1 MKMKEII
8 VSVVI
13 PTYNCASY
21 IKQTLNSVLAQTV
34 PLEVIII
41 DDASLDATEKEIQD
55 YLSQSN
61 VRYIRNQKNQGVS
74 ITRNRGVDMAKGKY
88 IAFLDADDWWDKNKL
103 EKQLWCIQKNKS
115 VLCYTGRELYQSNG
129 RTTGKVI
136 SVAENISYQELLYYN
151 NIACSS
157 VLIET
162 KVAKEFPMQ
171 HDEVHE
177 DYLMWLRVLQ
187 RYQKACGVNEPLL
200 KTRLTPNGKS
210 RNKWK
215 SFSMTYGVYRYLGI
229 RKRYAFYYTGNHLIR
244 SAMRYI

>member
-1 MKMKEII
+1 MKEII

-13 PTYNCASY
+13 PTYNCAPY
-21 IKQTLNSVLAQTV
+21 IRQTLHSVLAQTI

-41 DDASLDATEKEIQD
+41 DDASLDEPEKEIKN
-55 YLSQSN
+55 YLSRQN
-61 VRYIRNQKNQGVS
+61 VHYIRNSKNQGVS
-74 ITRNRGVDMAKGKY
+74 VTRNRGVYMAKGRY
-88 IAFLDADDWWDKNKL
+88 IAFLDADDWWDKDKL
-103 EKQLWCIQKNKS
+103 EKQLCCIQKNKS

-129 RTTGKVI
+129 RTTGKII
-136 SVAENISYQELLYYN
+136 SVAEEVSYQELLYYN
-151 NIACSS
+151 SIACSS

-162 KVAKEFPMQ
+162 KVAREFPMQ

-187 RYQKACGVNEPLL
+187 KYQKACGVNEPLL

-229 RKRYAFYYTGNHLIR
+229 ERRRAFYYMGNHLIR
-244 SAMRYI
+244 SGMRYI